1 MIVALFRRLASTMRR
16 RSWPSVE
23 REPAPA
29 RLGARSPWKRS
40 SGNGP
45 EWHSRHRPTWRL
57 ATIARPRAGSPRAP
71 VRLCGIASS
80 TIANGRSC
88 ACAASAPSTAA
99 RPAAI
104 ATRTGTLLPEDL
116 VGDGLEP
123 RLGIGRLERAE
134 RARRVGRADAAGA
147 FDVGQDAVR
156 RLVHAGDRD
165 AVIRRDEAVAGVD
178 ELRLGRRP
186 ALEQGGDRGGAD
198 LGLGVGRE
206 RRFWHRAGDRGVA
219 DDMDVR
225 LQLRFEARRIDRAP
239 AGAVRGAG
247 RLGDSPGALRR
258 DDVRDRRLVA
268 AEIGDEGLGRGLDRR
283 DLAAGRQRYPFEV
296 RIELLPGGL
305 EQALLRE
312 RVLGVEDDQLGARL
326 LRLEE
331 MGDEARALIRAGWA
345 AEGVRRRRDDDRAAI
360 LHGVE
365 LTAQEE
371 RLRAGL
377 PGMRHRL
384 SGVFGVA
391 GERVEAEIDAGR
403 EHEAVVGEPRAVA
416 ERDLAPAGIDCGG
429 RLDRDLDAV
438 LAQAVVAELLLGKL
452 AQAGDDAVAE
462 RAGREGR
469 ARLDE
474 RHGGTRQVAFHGAGA
489 GRAGKA
495 AADHDDPRCRLTEG
509 RARQERDRGGGA
521 EAL

>member
-57 ATIARPRAGSPRAP
+57 ATIARPRAASPGTP

-80 TIANGRSC
+80 TIANGRSW
-88 ACAASAPSTAA
+88 ACAASPQRIAA

-104 ATRTGTLLPEDL
+104 ATRAHTVLPEDL

-165 AVIRRDEAVAGVD
+165 AVIGRDEAVAGVD

-186 ALEQGGDRGGAD
+186 APEQGGDR
-198 LGLGVGRE
+198 R
-206 RRFWHRAGDRGVA
+206 VA
-219 DDMDVR
+219 DDVDVR
-225 LQLRFEARRIDRAP
+225 LQLRFEARRADRAP
-239 AGAVRGAG
+239 AGAVGGAG
-247 RLGDSPGALRR
+247 RLGDAPGALRR
-258 DDVRDRRLVA
+258 DDVRDRRLVS

-283 DLAAGRQRYPFEV
+283 DLAAGRQRHPFEV

-331 MGDEARALIRAGWA
+331 MGDQTRALVRPGRA
-345 AEGVRRRRDDDRAAI
+345 AEGVRRRRDDNRAAI
-360 LHGVE
+360 LHGFE
-365 LTAQEE
+365 LAAEE
-371 RLRAGL
+371 QRLRAGL

-403 EHEAVVGEPRAVA
+403 EHETVVSELRAVA
-416 ERDLAPAGIDCGG
+416 ERDLAPVGIDRGG
-429 RLDRDLDAV
+429 RLDRDLDSV
-438 LAQAVVAELLLGKL
+438 LAYAVVAELLLGEV

-462 RAGREGR
+462 RAGSEGR

-474 RHGGTRQVAFHGAGA
+474 RHGGIRQVAFHGAGA

-495 AADHDDPRCRLTEG
+495 AADHDDPRRRLTEG
-509 RARQERDRGGGA
+509 RPRKEWGC
-521 EAL
+521 